1 MEPPDPPR
9 LWLWLSPQLPC
20 ALMLHFPT
28 SGFSLCP
35 FCFYGTK
42 IERKSKTIR
51 RKGDPPVFSARK
63 WPFWG
68 VQNWVLF
75 HLFYRRNHLQ
85 PYGCPFPFAQLRG
98 AFCFQKLLLIKAKG

>member
-1 MEPPDPPR
+1 M
-9 LWLWLSPQLPC
+9 
-20 ALMLHFPT
+20 
-28 SGFSLCP
+28 
-35 FCFYGTK
+35 
-42 IERKSKTIR
+42 
-51 RKGDPPVFSARK
+51 FSAPK